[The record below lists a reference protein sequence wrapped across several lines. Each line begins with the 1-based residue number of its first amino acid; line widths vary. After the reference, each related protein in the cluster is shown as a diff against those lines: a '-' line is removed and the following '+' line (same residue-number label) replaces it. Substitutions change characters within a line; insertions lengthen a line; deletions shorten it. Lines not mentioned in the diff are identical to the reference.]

1 MREMPKVWSDRIF
14 LHARIDQ
21 QMDGAEWDEIEESQ
35 PRHGNAIA
43 GGKKRADIEAPLRIN
58 SVHAFDPRGVIEK
71 RVVEGHAPPDH
82 RRIGIVRKKRTPVA
96 LVKMHGD
103 SRGDLIDAQYNSN
116 LGRWDVPFIVE
127 VMAHFHRCAAKR
139 GLYRLA
145 WRLSRRIRP
154 DGFRCGCGPVPSASV
169 LPRKLRAGM
178 YR

>member
-43 GGKKRADIEAPLRIN
+43 GGKKRADIETPLRVN
-58 SVHAFDPRGVIEK
+58 SVHAFDLRGVVEK

-103 SRGDLIDAQYNSN
+103 SRGDLIDAQYNSKSSFRA
-116 LGRWDVPFIVE
+116 LGCPVHCGSHGALSS
-127 VMAHFHRCAAKR
+127 MRCEA
-139 GLYRLA
+139 
-145 WRLSRRIRP
+145 
-154 DGFRCGCGPVPSASV
+154 
-169 LPRKLRAGM
+169 
-178 YR
+178 